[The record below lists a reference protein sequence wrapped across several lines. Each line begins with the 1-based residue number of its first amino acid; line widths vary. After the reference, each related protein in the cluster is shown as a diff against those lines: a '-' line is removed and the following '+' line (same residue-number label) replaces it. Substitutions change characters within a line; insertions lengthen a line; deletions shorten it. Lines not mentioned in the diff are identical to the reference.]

1 MKNGKIVT
9 ISKVSVQK
17 HSQHSQ
23 QQSSSYQSTLR
34 DVDVED

>member
-17 HSQHSQ
+17 HSQYSQ